1 MVRLQLLA
9 LGAAQAAAGRAL
21 SSDRAACG
29 VGSRVAINRVQV
41 VLAGIML
48 INSRVDGF
56 MLVMLLPVAT
66 RIVSRQL
73 ERNYGRLAASLPL
86 EQCWQAG
93 DTPPP
98 PSRSLEIAR
107 DRSGSL
113 EIARDRSRSRS
124 LARDHTRSL
133 SLEITRDHPREITRD
148 RDARRWTC

>member
-1 MVRLQLLA
+1 MATTRP
-9 LGAAQAAAGRAL
+9 
-21 SSDRAACG
+21 CG
-29 VGSRVAINRVQV
+29 VRRRFTRRNRGQV

-93 DTPPP
+93 DTPPCP
-98 PSRSLEIAR
+98 L
-107 DRSGSL
+107 
-113 EIARDRSRSRS
+113 RDRSR
-124 LARDHTRSL
+124 LLETRSRCFDG
-133 SLEITRDHPREITRD
+133 SEAIVEG
-148 RDARRWTC
+148 